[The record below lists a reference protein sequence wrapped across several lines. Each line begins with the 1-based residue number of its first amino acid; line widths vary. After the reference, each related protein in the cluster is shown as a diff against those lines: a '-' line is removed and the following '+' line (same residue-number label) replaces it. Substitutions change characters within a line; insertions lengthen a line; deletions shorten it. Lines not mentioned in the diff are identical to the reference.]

1 MLLPFPLLPLLVNR
15 TKESGVDGVGDGGDV
30 MGVLNDEELLDDELS
45 RLLLFPPPPPPLTL
59 GDESGVA
66 GRIGIG
72 IEAGSVISSDG
83 SRDGVET
90 APSGCCEEAA
100 ATAAIAAAS
109 APVVVVLLL

>member
-45 RLLLFPPPPPPLTL
+45 RLLFPPPPLTL

-72 IEAGSVISSDG
+72 IEVGSEVSSDG

-90 APSGCCEEAA
+90 ATSGCCCCDEEAA
-100 ATAAIAAAS
+100 AAAIAAAS

>member
-1 MLLPFPLLPLLVNR
+1 
-15 TKESGVDGVGDGGDV
+15 

-45 RLLLFPPPPPPLTL
+45 RLLFPPPPPLTL